1 MSLTMLKSDAVSDVK
16 SDIILI
22 IGRCKIYIKII
33 YICTVDVNHLL
44 LTSGKQLIGLLCRF
58 RLKQDYCYEKP
69 VLEM

>member
-1 MSLTMLKSDAVSDVK
+1 MGSGD
-16 SDIILI
+16 LI
-22 IGRCKIYIKII
+22 PVFLLLFEPVYIKII